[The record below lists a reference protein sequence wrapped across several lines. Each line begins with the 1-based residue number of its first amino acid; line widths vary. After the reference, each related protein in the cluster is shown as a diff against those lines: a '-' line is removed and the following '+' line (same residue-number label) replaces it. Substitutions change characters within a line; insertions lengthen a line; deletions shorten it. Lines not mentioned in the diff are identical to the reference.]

1 MYNVNNITKSTVN
14 KQKYYF
20 YLRIV
25 YKILIFILLYSKIL
39 IMKRLEKYKHLK
51 VKTLVKDEI
60 MDNLFSSNVTN
71 VEISGIRKF
80 FNKVSKVEGAVSL
93 TLGQPDFPVP
103 KNIKNA
109 MIQAINVNKTEY
121 TANAGIMELRHEI
134 SKLLRGM
141 DINYL
146 VDEITVTVG
155 GSEALLCIFAA
166 FLNAGDKVLIPT
178 PTYPAYESCVKIF
191 GAEIVN
197 YNLNSD
203 FTINF
208 DSLNKLINEE
218 KPKLLVL
225 SHPSNP
231 TGAILSRFER
241 DKLFEILKEKDIY
254 IISDEMYSSLCYEK
268 YYSLAQIDEIRNRV
282 ILVGGFSKM
291 FSMTGLRVGY
301 VCASKYITDNI
312 MKVHQYN
319 VSCATSISQ
328 WGACEGL
335 KYSMGDVTIMKTEF
349 EKRKEY
355 VYIRLREM
363 GMDTTLPRG
372 AFYIFPSIKKF
383 SMSSEEFCTRLLHE
397 AKVAIV
403 PGSAFGTGGEGY
415 IRISYSYS
423 LEVLKEGLDRMEKWL
438 KTLDIS

>member
-1 MYNVNNITKSTVN
+1 MS
-14 KQKYYF
+14 
-20 YLRIV
+20 
-25 YKILIFILLYSKIL
+25 
-39 IMKRLEKYKHLK
+39 
-51 VKTLVKDEI
+51 
-60 MDNLFSSNVTN
+60 NLFSNNVNN

-80 FNKVSKVEGAVSL
+80 FNKASQVSEAISL

-109 MIQAINVNKTEY
+109 MIEAINENKTEY
-121 TANAGIMELRHEI
+121 TSNAGIVELRNEI
-134 SKLLRGM
+134 SNFLSSM

-146 VDEITVTVG
+146 ADEITVTVG
-155 GSEALLCIFAA
+155 GSEALMCIFGA
-166 FLNAGDKVLIPT
+166 FLNAGDKVLVPT
-178 PTYPAYESCVKIF
+178 PAYPAYESCVKIF
-191 GAEIVN
+191 GAEVVN
-197 YNLNSD
+197 YNLNKD

-208 DSLNKLINEE
+208 DNISKLIDDEN
-218 KPKLLVL
+218 PKLLVM

-231 TGAILSRFER
+231 TGAILSKIER

-254 IISDEMYSSLCYEK
+254 IISDEMYSSLCYEE
-268 YYSLAQIDEIRNRV
+268 YYSLSQIDELRSRV

-291 FSMTGLRVGY
+291 FSMTGLRIGY
-301 VCASKYITDNI
+301 VCASKNITDNI

-335 KYSMGDVTIMKTEF
+335 ISCRDDVNNMKVEF

-355 VYIRLREM
+355 VYKRLKQM

-372 AFYIFPSIKKF
+372 AFYIFPSIEKF
-383 SMSSEEFCTRLLHE
+383 AMSSEEFCTRLLHE
-397 AKVAIV
+397 GLVAVV

-423 LEVLKEGLDRMEKWL
+423 LEVLKEGLDRMEKWI
-438 KTLDIS
+438 KTLNVTK

>member
-1 MYNVNNITKSTVN
+1 MNKLFSNNVN
-14 KQKYYF
+14 
-20 YLRIV
+20 
-25 YKILIFILLYSKIL
+25 
-39 IMKRLEKYKHLK
+39 
-51 VKTLVKDEI
+51 
-60 MDNLFSSNVTN
+60 N

-80 FNKVSKVEGAVSL
+80 FNKVTKVQGAISL

-109 MIQAINVNKTEY
+109 MIKAINENKTEY
-121 TANAGIMELRHEI
+121 TANAGIPELRDEI
-134 SKLLRGM
+134 SKFLQSM
-141 DINYL
+141 DIRYL
-146 VDEITVTVG
+146 ADEITVTVG

-166 FLNAGDKVLIPT
+166 FLNAGDKVLVPT
-178 PTYPAYESCVKIF
+178 PAYPAYESCVKIF
-191 GAEIVN
+191 GAEVVN
-197 YNLNSD
+197 YNLNKD

-208 DSLNKLINEE
+208 DSIIKLIDEE
-218 KPKLLVL
+218 NPKLIVM

-241 DKLFEILKEKDIY
+241 DKLFEILKDKDIH

-268 YYSLAQIDEIRNRV
+268 YYSLAQIDELRNKV

-301 VCASKYITDNI
+301 VCASKYIMDSI

-328 WGACEGL
+328 WGAYEGL
-335 KYSMGDVTIMKTEF
+335 LSSMNDVNNMKVEF
-349 EKRKEY
+349 EMRKEY
-355 VYIRLREM
+355 VYKRLKQM
-363 GMDTTLPRG
+363 GMDTTLPKG
-372 AFYIFPSIKKF
+372 AFYIFPSITRF
-383 SMSSEEFCTRLLHE
+383 SMSSEEFCNRLLHE
-397 AKVAIV
+397 GKVAVV
-403 PGSAFGTGGEGY
+403 PGSAFGTGGEGF

-438 KTLDIS
+438 KTL